1 MMKRKK
7 GNDRKERK
15 KGNDR
20 GRKERDE
27 KGEER
32 DRGVNRKAFFH
43 SLFFSFL
50 RKKTFNTFSNCF
62 HNTQIHHSSS
72 YVLCQEND
80 HYFLI

>member
-15 KGNDR
+15 KG
-20 GRKERDE
+20 RKERDE
-27 KGEER
+27 KEEER
-32 DRGVNRKAFFH
+32 DRDVNREAFFH
-43 SLFFSFL
+43 FLFSSLSSE
-50 RKKTFNTFSNCF
+50 RKPSTHSVTTS
-62 HNTQIHHSSS
+62 TTTRIHHSSS